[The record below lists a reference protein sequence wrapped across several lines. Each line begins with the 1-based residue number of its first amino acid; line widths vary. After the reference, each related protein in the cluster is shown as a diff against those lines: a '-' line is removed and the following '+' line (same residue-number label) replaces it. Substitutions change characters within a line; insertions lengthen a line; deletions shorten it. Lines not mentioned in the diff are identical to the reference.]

1 LNNLLLRA
9 TLLDS
14 APTSQILRY
23 SPEVAIKSGLEP
35 DCKGKRLSAYWVWN
49 PHDFGRGVLM
59 LENCAFLEFALV
71 VVELDDLD
79 LVLRIFDERTQS

>member
-1 LNNLLLRA
+1 
-9 TLLDS
+9 
-14 APTSQILRY
+14 
-23 SPEVAIKSGLEP
+23 
-35 DCKGKRLSAYWVWN
+35 
-49 PHDFGRGVLM
+49 M